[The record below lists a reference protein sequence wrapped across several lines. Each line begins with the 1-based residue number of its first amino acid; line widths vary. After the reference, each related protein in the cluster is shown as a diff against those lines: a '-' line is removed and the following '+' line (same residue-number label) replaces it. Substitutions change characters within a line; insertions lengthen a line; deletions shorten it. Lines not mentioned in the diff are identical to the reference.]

1 MTKKNKTIRAILFI
15 ILVIFAVYTIM
26 PIFWVFVT
34 SLKTP
39 EEAREFPP
47 SLIPKEVTFQNYQI
61 LFQDDQMMRS
71 FLNSIIVAVP
81 ATLLCVIISALA
93 AFSFSRYHFKGKKQL
108 LAAVMG
114 VFMIPITMNT
124 IPLYLI
130 FQRMGLLDTYAGVI
144 LAYQVLIIP
153 LNIFILKNHFDT
165 IPISLEEAAA
175 LDGASTM
182 QRFTKVIMPLSW
194 PGLSISFIFTF
205 RFAWNEFVLPM
216 ILISSPSK
224 TVFQVAMYRF
234 LGLYSI
240 DWGLLSAAI
249 VIGMIP
255 ILIIIIFFQRQL
267 LQGIQAG
274 SIKG

>member
-1 MTKKNKTIRAILFI
+1 MSGKTKLIRSLLFI
-15 ILVIFAVYTIM
+15 VLVVFAIYTLL

-39 EEAREFPP
+39 EEARSFPP
-47 SLIPKEVTFQNYQI
+47 SLIPKEITFDNYRT
-61 LFQDDQMMRS
+61 LFQDQQMMKS
-71 FLNSIIVAVP
+71 FLNSVIIAVP
-81 ATLLCVIISALA
+81 ATILCVIISSLA
-93 AFSFSRYHFKGKKQL
+93 AFAFSRYNFKGKKQL

-114 VFMIPITMNT
+114 IFMIPITMNT

-130 FQRMGLLDTYAGVI
+130 FQRMGLLDTYTGVI

-165 IPISLEEAAA
+165 IPVSLEEAAA
-175 LDGASTM
+175 LDGATTM

-240 DWGLLSAAI
+240 DWGLLSASI

-274 SIKG
+274 SLKG

>member
-1 MTKKNKTIRAILFI
+1 MSGKTKLIRSLLFI
-15 ILVIFAVYTIM
+15 VLVVFAIYTLL

-39 EEAREFPP
+39 EEARSFPP
-47 SLIPKEVTFQNYQI
+47 SLIPKEITFDNYRT
-61 LFQDDQMMRS
+61 LFQDQQMMKS
-71 FLNSIIVAVP
+71 FLNSIIIAVP
-81 ATLLCVIISALA
+81 ATILCVIISALA
-93 AFSFSRYHFKGKKQL
+93 AFAFSRYNFKGKKQL

-114 VFMIPITMNT
+114 IFMIPVTMNT

-130 FQRMGLLDTYAGVI
+130 FQKMGLLDTYTGVI

-165 IPISLEEAAA
+165 IPVSLEEAAA
-175 LDGASTM
+175 LDGATTI

-216 ILISSPSK
+216 ILISTPSK

-240 DWGLLSAAI
+240 NWGLLSASI
-249 VIGMIP
+249 VIGMMP

-274 SIKG
+274 SLKG